1 MYVAQI
7 LKAKSEGIFSIAPEA
22 TVPQAAEVLANRRI
36 GSIVVTNNLGA
47 LVGILSER
55 DLARGIHGHGP
66 ELMQCTVAD
75 LMTREVI
82 TCRPESTVAEI
93 VELMNKHAIRHLPVL
108 EEGELVGVISMR
120 DVVNN
125 RLLELEAENETI
137 RAHVMGA

>member
-7 LKAKSEGIFSIAPEA
+7 LKAKAEGIVSLAPQASVPEA
-22 TVPQAAEVLANRRI
+22 AEALASRRI
-36 GSIVVTNNLGA
+36 GSIVITDSDGA
-47 LVGILSER
+47 LIGILSER

-66 ELMQCTVAD
+66 ELMHLTAAD

-82 TCRPESTVAEI
+82 TCQPDSTVAEI

-108 EEGELVGVISMR
+108 EEGRLIGVISMR